1 MDYIIAHLDFILPA
15 VLVMMIA
22 VYMLNKV
29 LNHDH
34 TRRVFEYK
42 KSVAKEMVSLRM
54 QAYERL
60 ALFLERMQPTN
71 LLLRVQQPNMKS
83 ITLHAGLI
91 KTIRS
96 EYDHNMSQQVY
107 VSDEVW
113 ELINQA
119 KDQLIG
125 VINEQVTSVSPH
137 SDATELGKL
146 IIEAALEEHKWLVDE
161 ALILLKKELRKNY

>member
-1 MDYIIAHLDFILPA
+1 MEYIISHLDFILPA
-15 VLVMMIA
+15 VLVMMLA

-42 KSVAKEMVSLRM
+42 KSVAKEMVPIRM

-60 ALFLERMQPTN
+60 ALFLERMQPSN
-71 LLLRVQQPNMKS
+71 LLLRVQKPNMKS
-83 ITLHAGLI
+83 SKLHAVLL

-107 VSDEVW
+107 VSDDVW
-113 ELINQA
+113 KLINQA

-125 VINEQVTSVSPH
+125 TINHNVTSVSPE

-146 IIEAALEEHKWLVDE
+146 IIEASLEQQKWFIDE
-161 ALILLKKELRKNY
+161 ALSLLKEELRKNY

>member
-1 MDYIIAHLDFILPA
+1 MENIIAQLDFILPA
-15 VLVMMIA
+15 VLVMMLA

-42 KSVAKEMVSLRM
+42 KSAAKEMVPLRA

-60 ALFLERMQPTN
+60 TLFLERMQPTN
-71 LLLRVQQPNMKS
+71 LLVRVQVANMKS
-83 ITLHAGLI
+83 MSLHGALLQ
-91 KTIRS
+91 TIRS

-107 VSDEVW
+107 ISDEAW
-113 ELINQA
+113 ELINKA
-119 KDQLIG
+119 KDQLIST
-125 VINEQVTSVSPH
+125 VNEQVRSVAPD

-146 IIEAALEEHKWLVDE
+146 IIEASLDEHKWFLDD
-161 ALILLKKELRKNY
+161 ALLKLKDEFRKNY